1 MSILFF
7 FLIPLNMAS
16 IIALLSSSSSILMMM
31 ILLLWLVWI
40 DFSGR
45 SRSIQSKIKMY
56 DIFFSLVY
64 PLMMMREGIM
74 RETKFF
80 FPSQVDTHTHTRW
93 TRNILTD
100 CFDSRMNE
108 LNGKKHTQQQHP
120 NEWWFNNLIEN

>member
-45 SRSIQSKIKMY
+45 SGSIQCKIKMY
-56 DIFFSLVY
+56 DIFFLWY
-64 PLMMMREGIM
+64 THWWWRYHAWNEN
-74 RETKFF
+74 FF
-80 FPSQVDTHTHTRW
+80 FESSGHTHTHTRW